1 MQCHG
6 SSEHRDRLCLSLW
19 GFTFS
24 DYGLGG
30 MGAYPSNMFVFL
42 PALSP
47 PCVSVITLIK
57 QVIRASVLPWL
68 EGWPNKIRV
77 QVQSKFIREYCPLLI
92 FQAFPVQGQ
101 CRVNAFKCSASKCV
115 LHPSCCGLRWNYN
128 LLGNCGDSGVG
139 LWSITLHE
147 DNEVARA
154 SVPLSD
160 ALMVSQ

>member
-6 SSEHRDRLCLSLW
+6 GSVHRDRLCLSLW

-30 MGAYPSNMFVFL
+30 MGVYPSNMFVFL

-47 PCVSVITLIK
+47 PCVSVIKLTK

-68 EGWPNKIRV
+68 RGDLIKSELRSNPNSAGNTV
-77 QVQSKFIREYCPLLI
+77 PLLI

-101 CRVNAFKCSASKCV
+101 CQVNAFKCSASKCV

-139 LWSITLHE
+139 LRSIH
-147 DNEVARA
+147 AA
-154 SVPLSD
+154 WG
-160 ALMVSQ
+160 